1 MLLLT
6 KMFSPSSNRAD
17 TGPESHALQDVFLQ
31 PDLCLLLQGT
41 GRGCVCVC
49 VCVSACVRVC
59 ACVCL
64 STNLRAA
71 Q

>member
-17 TGPESHALQDVFLQ
+17 AGPESHALQDVFLQ

-41 GRGCVCVC
+41 GRGCVCVLVR
-49 VCVSACVRVC
+49 VCVC